1 MKKPTTKQKLAFQK
15 LTESVAS
22 GKPKTMGMVAKEAGY
37 GKGIQRNP
45 HILTDSVGFRQL
57 MAQID
62 DSEILNRVKEIATDT
77 SDKRACLA
85 AADMIFKLKDRYPDK
100 KIKIGAYDEREAV
113 VDEVRQEQA
122 EEADYY
128 EAD

>member
-1 MKKPTTKQKLAFQK
+1 MKKPTPKQKQAFK
-15 LTESVAS
+15 VLTESVAA
-22 GKPKTMGMVAKEAGY
+22 GKPKTMGIVTKEAGY
-37 GKGIQRNP
+37 GKGMQRNP
-45 HILTDSVGFRQL
+45 HLLTDSVGFRQL

-62 DSEILNRVKEIATDT
+62 DQEVLGRVVEIATDT

-100 KIKIGAYDEREAV
+100 KIKIGAYDEREEV
-113 VDEVRQEQA
+113 VDDIKHEKA

-128 EAD
+128 ETD